1 MACFKAGIWAESG
14 LKTNR
19 GAATRAKLS
28 AWASFP
34 GRAVVQRTVCQMC
47 RYKVVSGGSRPSPH
61 TVSTRSHLMIH
72 RRFVCS
78 YSVWSIHSLHALP
91 QKELFFI
98 STRKR
103 TEAVSNRRDWFWH
116 NNFLRGALWSGVN
129 WNHSCNGYSLQ
140 EDHLKST
147 AHLIIYFFSDIS
159 FCVGVIFAPPRWWCN
174 PGQQMYICDLSHPG
188 THL

>member
-1 MACFKAGIWAESG
+1 MDSKQTEAQRHERHE
-14 LKTNR
+14 LN
-19 GAATRAKLS
+19 S
-28 AWASFP
+28 ASECLFQ
-34 GRAVVQRTVCQMC
+34 GAVVQRTVCQMC
-47 RYKVVSGGSRPSPH
+47 GYKVVSGGSRPSSH

-78 YSVWSIHSLHALP
+78 YCFVHSFSACAPSKGAL
-91 QKELFFI
+91 FI
-98 STRKR
+98 STRKK
-103 TEAVSNRRDWFWH
+103 TEAVSNKHDWFWH
-116 NNFLRGALWSGVN
+116 NNFFMGALWSGVN

-140 EDHLKST
+140 EDHLKGT
-147 AHLIIYFFSDIS
+147 AHLIIYFFFNIS